1 MRSSVHWPAKVT
13 LSVVAVILVA
23 VVARDRSAE
32 HKRQKTA
39 RPAVV
44 RSETQSSGTAAFK
57 TPAKSVVVAATAA
70 TVAAATREVTTATEH
85 VTSAVVAVEAQPDA
99 ANDPKHPYLSED
111 MLTLDDTYDPEV
123 AFTTAGTESG
133 VPPDLLKAVAYL
145 ETRGEHKHG
154 VRQPDGGF
162 GVMKLRETSGVSTLS
177 EAAELLKVDKSVLVR
192 DPVQNIRGA
201 AAVLRAYHDDAMRN
215 GSANPWI
222 IALSMYT
229 GRSAEEGVNFSREVD
244 NILAEGLA
252 ATSGSVHIVI
262 KAHEQLLLEPAP

>member
-70 TVAAATREVTTATEH
+70 PMAAPARETTATDQ

-99 ANDPKHPYLSED
+99 ANDQRHPYLSED

-162 GVMKLRETSGVSTLS
+162 GVMKLRETSSVSTLS